1 MPEATTMSSI
11 NLVPS
16 LSRMHVMLDTIG
28 REPRDQPLRLSLAG
42 LKSILPSDVVN
53 LCLTLE
59 LAREMGFPSIA
70 VEPPPP
76 SFMGVFLWRV
86 GFWGLFPEYAPRPP
100 AQNITAQSNDRRI
113 ELHRFS
119 DLAGARALRDRL
131 PGVLTAAP
139 GAEDVPGGVRT
150 LKRLA
155 GTVYELAENT
165 LAHSRRLHQG
175 QPIIGYYM
183 VQRLPNRRRT
193 SIAVGDIGDGIPA
206 TMRVRYPELTDD
218 VEAIQAA
225 FEPGVSGDD
234 GGGNGLCV
242 AHEAACTMPGGVMTI
257 ESGAAWVRIRRSGNN
272 EQHLYTASW
281 PATRISFMFNL

>member
-1 MPEATTMSSI
+1 
-11 NLVPS
+11 
-16 LSRMHVMLDTIG
+16 MLERIDS
-28 REPRDQPLRLSLAG
+28 EPRDQPLRLSLARVT
-42 LKSILPSDVVN
+42 SILPSEVVN

-59 LAREMGFPSIA
+59 LAKEMGFPSITI
-70 VEPPPP
+70 EPPPP
-76 SFMGVFLWRV
+76 SFMEVFFWMF
-86 GFWGLFPEYAPRPP
+86 GFWKLFPEYAPPQP
-100 AQNITAQSNDRRI
+100 TQNVTAQPNDRRI

-139 GAEDVPGGVRT
+139 GAADVPGGEQT
-150 LKRLA
+150 LRRLA

-165 LAHSRRLHQG
+165 LAHSRRLHPDR
-175 QPIIGYYM
+175 PIIGYYM

-206 TMRVRYPELTDD
+206 TMRVRYPDLTDD
-218 VEAIQAA
+218 IGAIQAA

-234 GGGNGLCV
+234 GGGNGLSV

-257 ESGAAWVRIRRSGNN
+257 ESGAARVRVRRNGIN